1 MNTKKIKVVQLYR
14 KGLNQ
19 RQIAKQEGL
28 TEKTVGLWLKS
39 QKQSKK
45 DNLANLE
52 ALEER
57 LKILVNDKTTP
68 IQDIK
73 DLTTIIKQLEARFFN

>member
-45 DNLANLE
+45 NNLANLE

-73 DLTTIIKQLEARFFN
+73 DLTAIIKQLEARFFN

>member
-28 TEKTVGLWLKS
+28 TE
-39 QKQSKK
+39 QSKK
-45 DNLANLE
+45 DNLENIE

-68 IQDIK
+68 IQDIR

>member
-1 MNTKKIKVVQLYR
+1 MNTKKIKVLQLYR
-14 KGLNQ
+14 NGLNQ
-19 RQIAKQEGL
+19 RQIARQEGL

-45 DNLANLE
+45 TNLENIE

-57 LKILVNDKTTP
+57 LKILINDKTTP
-68 IQDIK
+68 IQNIK
-73 DLTTIIKQLEARFFN
+73 DLTSIIKQLEARFFN

>member
-45 DNLANLE
+45 YNLENIE

-73 DLTTIIKQLEARFFN
+73 DLTNIIKQLEARFFN